1 MALCTGRHREIP
13 EKCQAFDRLPNNY
26 EQRRFIMAKQ
36 DVLYT
41 KEDSIGIITLNRAEK
56 LNALTHE
63 MLHRINSIIED
74 IKKDGKVRAVILTGN
89 GRTFS
94 AGTDIS
100 GEVPQAAEVEINLMK
115 EKTSTEYRQ
124 SLWFFNSIPKPVIC
138 AINGAAV
145 GIAAEFSLHCDIR
158 IAAESARWGQV
169 FVLRGMTPDT
179 GAGTY
184 LLPRIVGLSK
194 ACELVFSGDI
204 IDAQEML
211 RIGLVSRVVPDA
223 ELMPTAREMAKKLT
237 RGAPLAV
244 QMAKQLMYRGL
255 EQTMEAHQEATRYC
269 FQLSCKTEDVQE
281 GIASFFEKRAPV
293 FKGK

>member
-1 MALCTGRHREIP
+1 MA
-13 EKCQAFDRLPNNY
+13 KRLLDKY
-26 EQRRFIMAKQ
+26 EQRRFMMAKQ
-36 DVLYT
+36 DILYN
-41 KEDSIGIITLNRAEK
+41 KEDGIGIITLNRPEK

-74 IKKDGKVRAVILTGN
+74 IKKDDTVKAVILTGN
-89 GRTFS
+89 GSAFS

-100 GEVPQAAEVEINLMK
+100 SEVPQTAEIEINLMK

-158 IAAESARWGQV
+158 IAAETARWGEV

-194 ACELVFSGDI
+194 ACELVFSGEI

-211 RIGLVSRVVPDA
+211 RIGLVSKVVPDA
-223 ELMPTAREMAKKLT
+223 ELMPAAREMARKLT
-237 RGAPLAV
+237 RGAPLAI
-244 QMAKQLMYRGL
+244 QMAKQLMYKGL
-255 EQTMEAHQEATRYC
+255 EQTVEAHQEAARYC
-269 FQLSCKTEDVQE
+269 FQLSCKTHDVQE
-281 GIASFFEKRAPV
+281 GIVSFFEKRGPRW
-293 FKGK
+293 KGN

>member
-1 MALCTGRHREIP
+1 
-13 EKCQAFDRLPNNY
+13 
-26 EQRRFIMAKQ
+26 MAKQ
-36 DVLYT
+36 NVLYT
-41 KEDSIGIITLNRAEK
+41 KEDNIGIITLNRAEK

-63 MLHRINSIIED
+63 MLHRINFIIED
-74 IKKDGKVRAVILTGN
+74 IKKDDKVRAVILTGN
-89 GRTFS
+89 GRAFS

-100 GEVPQAAEVEINLMK
+100 GEVPQTAEVEINLMK
-115 EKTSTEYRQ
+115 AKTATEYRQ

-211 RIGLVSRVVPDA
+211 RIGLVSKVVPDA

-255 EQTMEAHQEATRYC
+255 EQTMEAHQEAVRYC
-269 FQLSCKTEDVQE
+269 FQLSAKTEDARE
-281 GIASFFEKRAPV
+281 GIRSFFEKREPCW
-293 FKGK
+293 KGK

>member
-1 MALCTGRHREIP
+1 MP
-13 EKCQAFDRLPNNY
+13 EKRWSLDRLPGSY
-26 EQRRFIMAKQ
+26 ERRRFIMAKQ
-36 DVLYT
+36 NVLHT
-41 KEDSIGIITLNRAEK
+41 KEDGIGIITLNRPEK
-56 LNALTHE
+56 LNALTHD
-63 MLHRINSIIED
+63 MLHRLNFIIED
-74 IKKDGKVRAVILTGN
+74 IKKDDAVRAVILTGV
-89 GRTFS
+89 GHTFS

-100 GEVPQAAEVEINLMK
+100 GAVPQTAEIEINLMK
-115 EKTSTEYRQ
+115 ERTSTEYRQ

-145 GIAAEFSLHCDIR
+145 GIAAEFALHCDVR
-158 IAAESARWGQV
+158 IAAESARWGEV

-184 LLPRIVGLSK
+184 LLPRIVGLAK

-211 RIGLVSRVVPDA
+211 RIGLVSKVVPDA
-223 ELMPTAREMAKKLT
+223 QLMSAARTMAKKLT

-244 QMAKQLMYRGL
+244 QMAKQLMYRGI
-255 EQTMEAHQEATRYC
+255 EQTMEAHQEAARYC

-281 GIASFFEKRAPV
+281 GIVSFFEKREPRW
-293 FKGK
+293 KGK

>member
-1 MALCTGRHREIP
+1 MP
-13 EKCQAFDRLPNNY
+13 K
-26 EQRRFIMAKQ
+26 K

-41 KEDSIGIITLNRAEK
+41 KEDSIGIITLNRPEK

-74 IKKDGKVRAVILTGN
+74 IKRDDTVRAVILTGS

-100 GEVPQAAEVEINLMK
+100 SEVPQTADVEINLMK
-115 EKTSTEYRQ
+115 ERISTEYRQ
-124 SLWFFNSIPKPVIC
+124 SMWFFNSIPKPVVC

-145 GIAAEFSLHCDIR
+145 GIAAEFSLHCDVR

-194 ACELVFSGDI
+194 ACELVFSGEI

-211 RIGLVSRVVPDA
+211 RIGLVSKVVPDA
-223 ELMPTAREMAKKLT
+223 ELMPAAKEMAKKVT
-237 RGAPLAV
+237 RGAPLAI

-255 EQTMEAHQEATRYC
+255 EQTMEAHQESARYC
-269 FQLSCKTEDVQE
+269 FQLSCKTEDIRE
-281 GIASFFEKRAPV
+281 GIASFFEKRQPRW
-293 FKGK
+293 KGK

>member
-1 MALCTGRHREIP
+1 MLHGLSN
-13 EKCQAFDRLPNNY
+13 KY
-26 EQRRFIMAKQ
+26 KQRRFMMAKQ
-36 DVLYT
+36 DVLYN
-41 KEDSIGIITLNRAEK
+41 KEGGIGTITLNRPDK
-56 LNALTHE
+56 LNSLTHE
-63 MLHRINSIIED
+63 MLHRLNSIIED
-74 IKKDGKVRAVILTGN
+74 IKKDNTVRAVILTGN

-100 GEVPQAAEVEINLMK
+100 GEVPQTAEVEINLMK
-115 EKTSTEYRQ
+115 ERISTEYRQ

-145 GIAAEFSLHCDIR
+145 GIAAEFALHCDIR

-194 ACELVFSGDI
+194 ACELVFSGEI

-211 RIGLVSRVVPDA
+211 RIGLASEVVPDA
-223 ELMPTAREMAKKLT
+223 DLMPTARRMAKKLT
-237 RGAPLAV
+237 RGAPLAI

-255 EQTMEAHQEATRYC
+255 EQTMEAHQEAARYC

-281 GIASFFEKRAPV
+281 GIVSFFEKRKPRW
-293 FKGK
+293 KGK

>member
-1 MALCTGRHREIP
+1 MVE
-13 EKCQAFDRLPNNY
+13 
-26 EQRRFIMAKQ
+26 Q

-41 KEDSIGIITLNRAEK
+41 KENSIGIITLNRAEK
-56 LNALTHE
+56 LNALTHD
-63 MLHRINSIIED
+63 MLFRINSV
-74 IKKDGKVRAVILTGN
+74 IKEIKSDDKIRAIILTGS
-89 GRTFS
+89 GRAFS

-100 GEVPQAAEVEINLMK
+100 GEVPQTAEVEINFMK

-184 LLPRIVGLSK
+184 LLPRIVGLGK
-194 ACELVFSGDI
+194 ACELVFSGEI
-204 IDAQEML
+204 IDAREML
-211 RIGLVSRVVPDA
+211 RIGLVSKVVPDA
-223 ELMPTAREMAKKLT
+223 ELMPTAKQMAKKLT

-255 EQTMEAHQEATRYC
+255 EQTMEAHQETARYC
-269 FQLSCKTEDVQE
+269 FQLSGKTEDVRE
-281 GIASFFEKRAPV
+281 GIMSFFEKREPRW
-293 FKGK
+293 KGK